1 MSNIRQYALGQH
13 YLDVVVCDVAHNPW
27 RVPLGGMFDAIVT
40 DPPYG
45 VRAGAKKIGKEI
57 DVEIQDRTKR
67 VPQKGRRR
75 AGCYVALDSANL

>member
-1 MSNIRQYALGQH
+1 
-13 YLDVVVCDVAHNPW
+13 
-27 RVPLGGMFDAIVT
+27 MFDAIVT

-75 AGCYVALDSANL
+75 AGCYVALDSVNL